1 MRRTL
6 LLLTLAAAA
15 LAAPAAAH
23 ADLNVYAA
31 SSLRSAFPD
40 ISGTPAYN
48 FGASNTLQT
57 QIQRGAPADVFAS
70 ADPSEAQTLFKA
82 DLCSRPVTFA
92 TNILVMIV
100 PRSNPGNIKDVNS
113 LKAGGKLLAIGA
125 PGVPIGD
132 YTRLLLSRLRLSS
145 VLSSNTVS
153 QEKDVASV
161 SAKVALGSA
170 DAGFVYHTDARSAR
184 GRVREIALPGD
195 AGAPVVYQLCAVRR
209 DGADRDGARDFIDHV
224 TGADGR
230 RALAAAGFGLPP
242 RG

>member
-6 LLLTLAAAA
+6 LLLSLAGAA
-15 LAAPAAAH
+15 LAAPAVAQ

-57 QIQRGAPADVFAS
+57 QIERGAPADVYAS
-70 ADPSEAQTLFKA
+70 ADPSEAQALFKEN
-82 DLCSRPVTFA
+82 LCTRPVTFA
-92 TNILVMIV
+92 TNILVMII
-100 PRSNPGNIKDVNS
+100 PKNNPGNIKNVNS

-170 DAGFVYHTDARSAR
+170 DAGFVYHTDAKLAADRTTEIRAPQWAQPA
-184 GRVREIALPGD
+184 VRYQMCAVKRPGAD
-195 AGAPVVYQLCAVRR
+195 TAGANAYIQAVRSK
-209 DGADRDGARDFIDHV
+209 A
-224 TGADGR
+224 GR
-230 RALAAAGFGLPP
+230 GVLQKYGFGLPP
-242 RG
+242 A